1 MFNGNDIY
9 NLADGWLELESDP
22 GLFTLLL
29 EDMGVPDVQ
38 VEEIYDLQA
47 EKLTGDSKGQDVL
60 GFIFLFKW
68 IEERRSRRKNIDE
81 EHLYVKD
88 EDVVNSIFFAQQMVP
103 NSCATHA
110 LVSILLNCPNQE
122 LGPALNLLKSHVD
135 GADSETK
142 GLAIGNCPQLA
153 AAHNAHAVPRA
164 RRRMEKQNNVLPTV
178 GSRYTGEAFHF
189 VSYVPINGRLY
200 ELDGLKPYPID
211 HGPINDDWT
220 ENFRQ
225 VIIDRLGIATGGEP
239 YHDIRFA
246 LMAVVP
252 DRRKDCTKRLDMLKT
267 NKMIVVDALTYLVE
281 QHDGRSLKR
290 EADDE
295 EEGIEQLEVDV
306 TRVLK
311 EKSAVLKK
319 KISSRTSSLDSSCPP
334 GSPFQNNPQLM
345 SHDYAKSPLVEE
357 DEEEDEMKEEDVE
370 AEVIEIDDDDEIS
383 KFDPRTKELFEPHK
397 FAPKD
402 LLTLLKTIEA
412 DIHSCNDVLR
422 DETEKRKKHRVDDCR
437 RVHDYDE
444 FVTTFLAML
453 AEQGHL
459 GDLLE
464 HSMNL
469 TSTASKK
476 KPSITSN
483 TTSSNGS
490 TSTHTKSKSSKNSSF
505 SKKRNAKCRGRPKKK
520 K

>member
-1 MFNGNDIY
+1 MFNGNDVY

-29 EDMGVPDVQ
+29 EDMGVPDIQ

-47 EKLTGDSKGQDVL
+47 EKLLPASDNKSQEVL

-81 EHLYVKD
+81 DHLYVKD
-88 EDVVNSIFFAQQMVP
+88 PDVVNSIFFAQQMVP

-110 LVSILLNCPNQE
+110 LVSILMNCSNQDIGNT
-122 LGPALNLLKSHVD
+122 LSTLKDHVE
-135 GADSETK
+135 GTDSETK

-164 RRRMEKQNNVLPTV
+164 RRRQEKQNNMLPSVMT

-211 HGPINDDWT
+211 HGPVSEDWT
-220 ENFRQ
+220 EKFRQ
-225 VIIDRLGIATGGEP
+225 VITDRLGIATGGEP

-252 DRRKDCTKRLDMLKT
+252 DRRRDCYKRLEMLKT
-267 NKMIVVDALTYLVE
+267 NRMIVVDALRQLVE
-281 QHDGRSLKR
+281 QHDGK
-290 EADDE
+290 EVIHDDNFQLL
-295 EEGIEQLEVDV
+295 EQDV
-306 TRVLK
+306 ERVLK
-311 EKSAVLKK
+311 EKNVVMKK

-345 SHDYAKSPLVEE
+345 SHDYAKSPLIEDIEEDSEEAEGDVEE
-357 DEEEDEMKEEDVE
+357 VEENV
-370 AEVIEIDDDDEIS
+370 AS
-383 KFDPRTKELFEPHK
+383 FDPKTKELFEPHK

-402 LLTLLKTIEA
+402 LLTLLKTIES
-412 DIHSCNDVLR
+412 DIHTCDDSLR
-422 DETEKRKKHRVDDCR
+422 DENEKRKKHRLDDCR
-437 RVHDYDE
+437 RVHDYDD
-444 FVTTFLAML
+444 FITTFLAML
-453 AEQGHL
+453 SERGIL

-469 TSTASKK
+469 NTPPSAARKKVSGASSNGASSTNGVNNGLSKSKSKLASKK
-476 KPSITSN
+476 N
-483 TTSSNGS
+483 QQ
-490 TSTHTKSKSSKNSSF
+490 
-505 SKKRNAKCRGRPKKK
+505 KCRGRPKKK